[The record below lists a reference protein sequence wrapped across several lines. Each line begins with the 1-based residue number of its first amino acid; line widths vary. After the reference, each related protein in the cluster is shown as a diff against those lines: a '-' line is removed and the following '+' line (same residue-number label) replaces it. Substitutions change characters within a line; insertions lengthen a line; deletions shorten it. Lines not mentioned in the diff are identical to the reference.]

1 MFVLRGTFLQENAQP
16 PLAGQSIVLHQVTRQ
31 EWRVPTVVAKHYDTD
46 NNNKSGGHNKNN
58 TSKQPPPYVPR
69 YVFVVEHAH
78 QTHVILEDEEDND
91 DNDND
96 PLKTSTSVQTEL
108 IITTLNKQPPDQ
120 DNGVAS
126 PSLCG
131 RRRRQQQQQQQQLEE
146 NSSRCD
152 DNRNK
157 DWSLWEVVEG
167 TIQSV
172 HWIQTIPSRGHDGD
186 VNVEQHH
193 HDDDDDH
200 HHLPGRQQIH
210 YFELE
215 PLVTCYSSNDKTT
228 TNNSVTPPAP
238 QSQQQQQ
245 KRYSYI
251 LFLTYFPIDTVLQ
264 WSLRVGAIIRAMN
277 VHGCASCSIRR
288 RDIVFAACIRS
299 SVHLI
304 QPSPLPRPTSP
315 SSPKV
320 VVTIEPLWYA
330 GQKFLQKVGTG
341 HGINIVVPNNF

>member
-16 PLAGQSIVLHQVTRQ
+16 PLAGQFIVLHQVTRQ

-78 QTHVILEDEEDND
+78 QIQVILEDEEDND

-96 PLKTSTSVQTEL
+96 PLKTSTSVQIEL

-152 DNRNK
+152 DNKNK

-172 HWIQTIPSRGHDGD
+172 HWIQTIPSRGH
-186 VNVEQHH
+186 
-193 HDDDDDH
+193 
-200 HHLPGRQQIH
+200 
-210 YFELE
+210 
-215 PLVTCYSSNDKTT
+215 
-228 TNNSVTPPAP
+228 
-238 QSQQQQQ
+238 
-245 KRYSYI
+245 
-251 LFLTYFPIDTVLQ
+251 
-264 WSLRVGAIIRAMN
+264 
-277 VHGCASCSIRR
+277 
-288 RDIVFAACIRS
+288 
-299 SVHLI
+299 LI
-304 QPSPLPRPTSP
+304 QPSPLPRPTSS

-341 HGINIVVPNNF
+341 HGINVVVPNNF